1 MPENNCACGVA
12 PTLIFSCSGSA
23 DVGEISDRAA
33 RKMTREGLG
42 KMYCLAGVGS
52 HINSFLMNAGA
63 AGKILVID
71 GCQVDC
77 ARKLIEHAG
86 FMDIEH
92 IRVTD
97 MGMEKGKS
105 PASEERIDAVLQS
118 GKMILGM
125 NTSSKSIN
133 LKAEGI
139 ER

>member
-1 MPENNCACGVA
+1 MSENACVCGEA

-33 RKMTREGLG
+33 RKLTKDGVG

-52 HINSFLMNAGA
+52 HINSFLMNASA

-71 GCQVDC
+71 GCPVDC

-86 FMDIEH
+86 FTEVKH

-97 MGMEKGKS
+97 IGMEKGKS
-105 PASEERIDAVLQS
+105 PATDERINEVFNKGRVIIGTKEEA
-118 GKMILGM
+118 GFF
-125 NTSSKSIN
+125 
-133 LKAEGI
+133 E
-139 ER
+139 